1 MNNPLISKQSTMKN
15 FSIVFIFI
23 SCCLGISNISHAQQ
37 KQQLYFEKYDVKS
50 GLPESSVNYIK
61 EDKQGYIWMATQN
74 GLVRYDGYRYKVYQ
88 LGSKKTNFDPITNV
102 QSLYLDENNTIWAGT
117 VANGL
122 FKYNRKSDTF
132 IQFVYPEKDVAITY
146 TILTDDKA
154 GNLWGTAD
162 MDEGKKNYLWKL
174 DKEGHFEFF
183 GKKIKNTN
191 FVDASRIYSA
201 FTSAS
206 GKVWFGTNNGFY
218 SYEGKNIPLKG
229 YNTTT
234 NPEKA
239 REVVYLYEPPSE
251 PGVFWMVT
259 FHGKFKDSKIVR
271 FDSKLNTYKEL
282 IPKREYF
289 SYANATS
296 ISIAS
301 YISKFFNSI
310 YEDKKQQLWFAGF
323 DGLVRLNRKTAIFDY
338 FKTGFKYANTSE
350 TDRVYAIKET
360 KEGAFWLSSLNGLV
374 HFDPKTMQ
382 FERYQSDP
390 DRPGTVLKSQDV
402 YSKIIDHTGT
412 LWVGYGWAGA
422 NKSNRIKSAFSIY
435 KHNPKQIDSYPKEE
449 GNFASGEKG
458 YNWYSNKYGIYKWKQ
473 ETNSFIKTYA
483 AEPEEPFIGRG
494 CLSKE
499 GNYYISTLKNLVFYN
514 TKTGNKEK
522 FATDKIITEGV
533 LSRPIEDDDG
543 IIWLRTN
550 GKGIC
555 SFNPK
560 TKKFK
565 AYPYRE
571 IGEKKKAQN
580 AEALDDGWVLAM
592 YTDRQNRFWVGTNQG
607 SLNLYDPIKDSF
619 ISYDKSKDKIMRCIT
634 DIYEDTSG
642 RLWVGTYQDGIFEFD
657 RKKGRWT
664 RHLNEASGL
673 LFNSVLGINE
683 DALGKLWITTE
694 RGLSRINPKDLS
706 IKNFP
711 LNTILT
717 GYDFSN
723 IYQNLFKLEDGRFMS
738 LLTNGVVVFD
748 SKDLDANPFPPKVH
762 LEKIV
767 YSNPDS
773 DKEDETNRASF
784 GLEKLELPYNQN
796 RIRFNYVGLQFDNPS
811 ENTYAYKLDGYDK
824 DWVKAGIQRTV
835 TYTNLSPGAY
845 TFKLKAAN
853 SDGVW
858 SKAKSAIT
866 IIISPPWWRTW
877 WAYVLY
883 LAIFIGALRTYVV
896 FRARNLK
903 RENRVLEEK
912 VTHRTNQLT
921 KSIEDLK
928 TTQNQ
933 LVQSEKMASLGELT
947 AGIAHEIQNPLNFV
961 NNFSEVSM
969 ELIDEMQEEMT
980 KGDTEEANA
989 IAVDIKQNLEKINYH
1004 GKRADSIVKG
1014 MLQHSRTGNNVKE
1027 PTNINALADEYLRLA
1042 YHGLRAKDKSFNAE
1056 LHTNFDEE
1064 LPKINVIHQD
1074 IGRVLLNL
1082 FTNAFYATHQMQ
1094 KMAKGDYK
1102 PMVSVTTTQN
1112 EKFVVITVKDNGIGI
1127 PEAIKDKIMQPF
1139 FTTKPTGEGT
1149 GLGLSLSYDIV
1160 IKTHGGTIGIDSKE
1174 KEYTIFTI
1182 QLPLV

>member
-1 MNNPLISKQSTMKN
+1 MKN

-23 SCCLGISNISHAQQ
+23 SCCLGLSNIGHAQQ

-50 GLPESSVNYIK
+50 GLPESSVNDMK
-61 EDKQGYIWMATQN
+61 EDQQGYIWMATQN

-88 LGSKKTNFDPITNV
+88 LGTKKTNLDPISNV
-102 QSLYLDENNTIWAGT
+102 RDLHMDRNNTLWAG
-117 VANGL
+117 VSANGL
-122 FKYNRKSDTF
+122 FRYNSNSDTF

-146 TILTDDKA
+146 TILTDDKS
-154 GNLWGTAD
+154 GNLWGTVD

-174 DKEGHFEFF
+174 DKKGHFDFF
-183 GKKIKNTN
+183 GKKFKNTSY
-191 FVDASRIYSA
+191 VDATRIYSA

-229 YNTTT
+229 YNTTA
-234 NPEKA
+234 NPEQAK
-239 REVVYLYEPPSE
+239 EVVYMYEPPSE
-251 PGVFWMVT
+251 PGIFWMVS

-282 IPKREYF
+282 IPKPEYF

-296 ISIAS
+296 ISIDS

-323 DGLVRLNRKTAIFDY
+323 DGLVRLNRKTATFDY
-338 FKTGFKYANTSE
+338 FKTGFKYANVSE

-360 KEGAFWLSSLNGLV
+360 KEGPFWLSSLNGLV

-390 DRPGTVLKSQDV
+390 DRPGTVLANREI

-412 LWVGYGWAGA
+412 FWIGFGWAGA

-435 KHNPKQIDSYPKEE
+435 KHNPKQIDSYPKD
-449 GNFASGEKG
+449 GGYFASGEKG
-458 YNWYSNKYGIYKWKQ
+458 YKWFSNKDAIYKWKQ
-473 ETNSFIKTYA
+473 ETNSFIKTYIA
-483 AEPEEPFIGRG
+483 DPEDHFIGQG
-494 CLSKE
+494 CLTKD
-499 GNYYISTLKNLVFYN
+499 GNFYIPTFKHLVFYN
-514 TKTGNKEK
+514 TKTGKKEK
-522 FATDKIITEGV
+522 YATDKIIQETI
-533 LSRPIEDDDG
+533 LLFPFEDDNG
-543 IIWLRTN
+543 LIWLRTD

-571 IGEKKKAQN
+571 NGEKLTEQN
-580 AEALDDGWVLAM
+580 AGALDDIRVTST
-592 YTDRQNRFWVGTNQG
+592 YVDRQHHFWVGTNQG
-607 SLNLYDPIKDSF
+607 SLNLYNPTKEGF
-619 ISYDKSKDKIMRCIT
+619 ISYYNSKDKAMRCIT
-634 DIYEDTSG
+634 SIYEDRSG
-642 RLWVGTYQDGIFEFD
+642 RLWVGTYQDGLFEFD

-673 LFNSVLGINE
+673 LFNGVLGINE
-683 DALGKLWITTE
+683 DTLGLLWVATE
-694 RGLSRINPKDLS
+694 RGLSRINPKNLS
-706 IKNFP
+706 VKNFP
-711 LNTILT
+711 LNVILT
-717 GYDFSN
+717 GYDIEKFMQ
-723 IYQNLFKLEDGRFMS
+723 YLFKLDDGS
-738 LLTNGVVVFD
+738 LMFTLTNGVAVFNP
-748 SKDLDANPFPPKVH
+748 KDLDANPFPPKVH
-762 LEKIV
+762 LEEIV
-767 YSNPDS
+767 YSNPDAY
-773 DKEDETNRASF
+773 KKDETNRATF
-784 GLEKLELPYNQN
+784 GLKKLELPYNQN
-796 RIRFNYVGLQFDNPS
+796 RVRFNYIGLQYDNPL

-824 DWVKAGIQRTV
+824 GWVQAGTQRSV
-835 TYTNLSPGAY
+835 TYTNLSPGEY
-845 TFKLKAAN
+845 TFNLKAAN
-853 SDGVW
+853 SDEAW
-858 SKAKSAIT
+858 SKAKSVIT
-866 IIISPPWWRTW
+866 IIISPPWWQTI
-877 WAYVLY
+877 WAYLLY
-883 LAIFIGALRTYVV
+883 GIFFVGSMRTYIV

-903 RENRVLEEK
+903 RENKVLEEK

-921 KSIEDLK
+921 RSIEDLK
-928 TTQNQ
+928 TTQTQ
-933 LVQSEKMASLGELT
+933 LIQSEKMASLGELT

-969 ELIDEMQEEMT
+969 ELIDEMEEEMA
-980 KGDTEEANA
+980 KGDTAEA
-989 IAVDIKQNLEKINYH
+989 IAIASDIKQNLEKINYH

-1014 MLQHSRTGNNVKE
+1014 MLQHSRAGNNVKE

-1056 LHTNFDEE
+1056 LITNFDEQ
-1064 LPKINVIHQD
+1064 LPKINVIPQD
-1074 IGRVLLNL
+1074 VGRVLLNL

-1094 KMAKGDYK
+1094 KIAKGDYK

-1127 PEAIKDKIMQPF
+1127 PDAIKDKIMQPF

-1160 IKTHGGTIGIDSKE
+1160 VKTHGGKIAIDSIE

-1182 QLPLV
+1182 QLPL